1 MPVPFNERSIL
12 SSTSSKLL
20 HDLQALIEDLPAE
33 HPLLKAARALEIRLR
48 KTEIEQELARQYATE
63 QSRLQTLQK
72 DVESA
77 QEAVRSAQKD
87 LESLN
92 QQIEQAKQTRA
103 SFDDLE
109 GLIQKRLAPLREEPL
124 RLLAELQLS
133 TALPP
138 TLFQPFI
145 GLSTDNTR
153 SIENSSIHQ
162 QDCFFG
168 GDSTTITHIDRTLWR
183 NAEKQC
189 GTKSKSAKNMYCR
202 FTCWPDPCG

>member
-1 MPVPFNERSIL
+1 M
-12 SSTSSKLL
+12 
-20 HDLQALIEDLPAE
+20 PAE

-63 QSRLQTLQK
+63 QSRLQTLRK

-109 GLIQKRLAPLREEPL
+109 GLIQKRLAPLREDLCVCLLNCNYQRHCHQHFFSLSLVYPLIIPGQLKTLQYTSKTVFLEVIRQSLLILIEPCGEML
-124 RLLAELQLS
+124 QSSVEPRAKVPKYVLPLYLLA
-133 TALPP
+133 
-138 TLFQPFI
+138 
-145 GLSTDNTR
+145 
-153 SIENSSIHQ
+153 
-162 QDCFFG
+162 
-168 GDSTTITHIDRTLWR
+168 
-183 NAEKQC
+183 
-189 GTKSKSAKNMYCR
+189 
-202 FTCWPDPCG
+202 